1 VSGQVTLNGSEN
13 LSTGAFTE
21 TITGKLCVG

>member
-1 VSGQVTLNGSEN
+1 VTLNGTEN

-21 TITGKLCVG
+21 TITGRLCLG